1 MYFIT
6 RLSILVFIL
15 LAFVGPVAAGAAGYP
30 RHPCQDVP
38 DNPKRWCDGFDG
50 LDVSGKDWSGLIP
63 LEALTEE
70 ARHGPM
76 RCWVVGLGRMAS
88 RE

>member
-50 LDVSGKDWSGLIP
+50 LDV
-63 LEALTEE
+63 
-70 ARHGPM
+70 
-76 RCWVVGLGRMAS
+76 
-88 RE
+88 